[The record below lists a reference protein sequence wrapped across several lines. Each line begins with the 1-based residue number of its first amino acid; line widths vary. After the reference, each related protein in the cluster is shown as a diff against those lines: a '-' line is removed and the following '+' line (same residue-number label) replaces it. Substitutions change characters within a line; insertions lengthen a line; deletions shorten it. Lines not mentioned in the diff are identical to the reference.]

1 MAGTGRW
8 RETGPA
14 GLSDGEKS
22 PSTVNF
28 LERQNSSIRES
39 RTGLMTNRLVD
50 DKQKVKVKHSGRICK
65 REKPKI

>member
-28 LERQNSSIRES
+28 LERQNSSIREN

-50 DKQKVKVKHSGRICK
+50 DKQKGKVKQSGRICK

>member
-22 PSTVNF
+22 PSTVNCF
-28 LERQNSSIRES
+28 ERQNSSIRENRS
-39 RTGLMTNRLVD
+39 GLLTNRLVD
-50 DKQKVKVKHSGRICK
+50 DKQKGKVKHSGMTCK
-65 REKPKI
+65 TEKPKI